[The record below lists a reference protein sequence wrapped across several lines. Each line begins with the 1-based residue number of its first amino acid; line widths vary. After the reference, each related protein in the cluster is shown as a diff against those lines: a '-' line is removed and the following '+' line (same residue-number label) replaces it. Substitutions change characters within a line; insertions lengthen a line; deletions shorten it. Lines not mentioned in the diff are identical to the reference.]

1 MGGERKRRT
10 CAPRLGNQLCPA
22 GSGSFLRL
30 THRTVPCGE
39 GGSPSPSIL
48 PHSPVS
54 PSLLTK
60 SVRSAL
66 GSSGQNTNCSQVLR
80 GNFFFSQ
87 NPGINKC
94 DFKRE
99 DKEARKQTPSI
110 LGKICQKRD
119 FPRVEG
125 GSWQAREGGCEQK
138 TEGRCLWAQKREMSV
153 LPFPVAHEGGRKSSQ
168 KGKPGGAG
176 P

>member
-10 CAPRLGNQLCPA
+10 CAPQLGNQLCPA

-39 GGSPSPSIL
+39 GGSPFPSIL

-66 GSSGQNTNCSQVLR
+66 GSSGQNMNCSQVLR
-80 GNFFFSQ
+80 GNFFFF
-87 NPGINKC
+87 PK
-94 DFKRE
+94 
-99 DKEARKQTPSI
+99 I
-110 LGKICQKRD
+110 LGSTNVTLKERTRRLANKLQ
-119 FPRVEG
+119 VY
-125 GSWQAREGGCEQK
+125 
-138 TEGRCLWAQKREMSV
+138 WAKYV
-153 LPFPVAHEGGRKSSQ
+153 RKGISLE
-168 KGKPGGAG
+168 
-176 P
+176 